1 MQGAPQQPR
10 IDGYCAASGVRSSL
24 ALRWGW
30 VVSLNLWGGVQPGL
44 VYLPQI
50 GLAAGG
56 LTNNNN
62 GYAGLICMQRV
73 IGMSGDADAA
83 VHGCVVH
90 VRWKQPCVNENT
102 LDVWTI
108 VLVVSGGD
116 WGKYERPLA
125 GSR

>member
-30 VVSLNLWGGVQPGL
+30 IVSLNLWGGVQPGL

-73 IGMSGDADAA
+73 DWH
-83 VHGCVVH
+83 VWRYRCGCAWLCSS
-90 VRWKQPCVNENT
+90 RAMETT
-102 LDVWTI
+102 L
-108 VLVVSGGD
+108 
-116 WGKYERPLA
+116 RQ
-125 GSR
+125 